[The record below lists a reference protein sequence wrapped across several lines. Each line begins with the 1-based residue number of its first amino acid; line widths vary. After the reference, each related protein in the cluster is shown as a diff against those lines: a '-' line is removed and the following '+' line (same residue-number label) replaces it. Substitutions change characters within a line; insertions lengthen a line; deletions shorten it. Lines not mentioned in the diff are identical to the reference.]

1 MTHARTTR
9 RMQNLNQVSQEI
21 YLPEETTTDAT
32 PVVVY
37 TSVTDIPEGRV
48 LEIIANALVVT
59 TDGASASS
67 IQKRGLYRRPAGG
80 NLTLVDSAASSI
92 IGELLPNRADIIF
105 GTSDQRFAISICGRA
120 ATTYL
125 WTPRI
130 EVIRNN

>member
-9 RMQNLNQVSQEI
+9 RLQNLNQVGQDI
-21 YLPEETTTDAT
+21 FLPEETTTDAT
-32 PVVVY
+32 PIVVY
-37 TSVTDIPEGRV
+37 TSGTDIPENRV
-48 LEIIANALVVT
+48 LEIIANALVIT

-67 IQKRGLYRRPAGG
+67 IQKRGLYRRPTGG

-92 IGELLPNRADIIF
+92 IGELLPNRADIVF
-105 GTSDQRFAISICGRA
+105 GVTDQRFTISIRGRA
-120 ATTYL
+120 GATYL